1 MPKTQYCNTTGF
13 SLIEVLV
20 SMVILAIGL
29 LGLGALQGISL
40 KNNQDA
46 YLYSQANALAY
57 EMSDRIKAN
66 KTGWISIKPPSSSCQ
81 DNCNSSTNSCNP
93 AEMAAYDYCK
103 WKKNTEAALS
113 SGAKAEILR
122 ANAEILKSPVKDST
136 TCTGKDS
143 ELCLSIS
150 WNKINQKYL
159 PSTSLELE
167 ITP

>member
-1 MPKTQYCNTTGF
+1 
-13 SLIEVLV
+13 
-20 SMVILAIGL
+20 MVILAIGL

-66 KTGWISIKPPSSSCQ
+66 KTGWTETNWKSIDCTQ
-81 DNCNSSTNSCNP
+81 LYNCNRSTNSTNSCNP

-113 SGAKAEILR
+113 SGAKAEILNDKT
-122 ANAEILKSPVKDST
+122 AIQNKPVSSSN
-136 TCTGKDS
+136 TCTGNANA
-143 ELCLSIS
+143 LCLRIS
-150 WNKINQKYL
+150 WNKINQNNRQKNL
-159 PSTSLELE
+159 QSKSSLELE

>member
-1 MPKTQYCNTTGF
+1 MPKTQYCNSTGF

-46 YLYSQANALAY
+46 YLYSQANSLAY

-66 KTGWISIKPPSSSCQ
+66 KTGWISISPPSSSCQ
-81 DNCNSSTNSCNP
+81 NNCNSSTNSCNP

-103 WKKNTEAALS
+103 WKINTATALS
-113 SGAKAEILR
+113 SGVTAV
-122 ANAEILKSPVKDST
+122 ILKSSVSGST
-136 TCTGKDS
+136 ACPGNAS
-143 ELCLSIS
+143 ELCLRIS
-150 WNKINQKYL
+150 WNKINQKNL
-159 PSTSLELE
+159 QSKSSLELE